1 MQHKSKNIKYTYF
14 VSKIRDNSNMKR
26 VRYTPMLI
34 LLCVMHFV
42 VDFICASTLSIC
54 FTSVYKYNVNVSLA
68 SAAFLVYN
76 CTAFLLQPLLGLW
89 MDKIKAPLLLKLMM
103 VFSAMS
109 LIVGAIFE
117 FAFATHAFGA
127 ILGAIFLGFGNA
139 LFHVIG
145 GKESLEMSNNSTP
158 GGLFV
163 STGALGLSL
172 GLMYSLDTLGGLI
185 RLAIAMPFIFGI
197 LTAVHAFIPFENEKI
212 VYKEIKAPT
221 KIMLVVL
228 LLLCV
233 AVAIRSFLGFFAS
246 SSPKLTGTW
255 MVFLIAVCA
264 FLGKAIG
271 GIIYDLAGPYV
282 LIIMS
287 TVLATISGFLLEYV
301 AFNYLFVLA
310 INLLMPLTLDCIR
323 RIFPNKEGFAFGLL
337 AAFLIP
343 GYLIGQMLKGNVYD
357 FSWVVVLLT
366 GGMLFTIYILINN
379 KKICEK

>member
-1 MQHKSKNIKYTYF
+1 MKIIKYT
-14 VSKIRDNSNMKR
+14 
-26 VRYTPMLI
+26 PLLA
-34 LLCVMHFV
+34 LLCIMHFV

-54 FTSVYKYNVNVSLA
+54 FTSVYKYNVNISLA

-76 CTAFLLQPLLGLW
+76 CVAFLLQPILGLW

-117 FAFATHAFGA
+117 FAFAANAFGA
-127 ILGAIFLGFGNA
+127 ILGVTFLGFGNA

-145 GKESLEMSNNSTP
+145 GKESLEMSNKATP

-172 GLMYSLDTLGGLI
+172 GLMYSLDTSYALTL
-185 RLAIAMPFIFGI
+185 LAIAMPFIFGI
-197 LTAVHAFIPFENEKI
+197 LTAIHAFIPFENEKI
-212 VYKEIKAPT
+212 AYKEIKAPT
-221 KIMLVVL
+221 KTMIIIL
-228 LLLCV
+228 LLLCL

-246 SSPKLTGTW
+246 SSSELTVTW

-287 TVLATISGFLLEYV
+287 TLIAVVSGFLLEYV
-301 AFNYLFVLA
+301 AFDYLFVLA

-323 RIFPNKEGFAFGLL
+323 RIFPSKEGFAFGLL

-343 GYLIGQMLKGNVYD
+343 GYLVGQMLKGNAYD

-366 GGMLFTIYILINN
+366 GGMLFAIYIIINN